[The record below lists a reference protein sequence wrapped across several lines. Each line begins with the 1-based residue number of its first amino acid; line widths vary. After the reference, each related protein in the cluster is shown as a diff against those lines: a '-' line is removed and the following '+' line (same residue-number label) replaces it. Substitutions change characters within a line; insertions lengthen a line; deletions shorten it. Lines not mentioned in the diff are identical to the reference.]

1 MMTRPLRAF
10 SLRTS
15 STVPRLELD
24 TGRPAR
30 KVRYLE
36 YHNDEQVFLLLS
48 VRLPLLAPSSVDT
61 APRFERMPDWW
72 SSHPIK
78 GTTAIGRL
86 INIARDRRDD
96 ELNRENT
103 MFFNARLKT
112 EPNTKQEPSCISPP
126 TLYICILFDQRF
138 CSPCMNNRKTRWPL
152 REVLVV
158 DPAGLVPAEADVA
171 HDAVRPT

>member
-1 MMTRPLRAF
+1 MISSAGMMTRPLRAF

-112 EPNTKQEPSCISPP
+112 EP
-126 TLYICILFDQRF
+126 
-138 CSPCMNNRKTRWPL
+138 
-152 REVLVV
+152 
-158 DPAGLVPAEADVA
+158 
-171 HDAVRPT
+171 AVRSHVIRM

>member
-1 MMTRPLRAF
+1 MISSAGMMTRPLRAF

-112 EPNTKQEPSCISPP
+112 EPSFMAWSMEAPRSRSTRTTATCPLWQAMYKGVAP
-126 TLYICILFDQRF
+126 LF
-138 CSPCMNNRKTRWPL
+138 
-152 REVLVV
+152 
-158 DPAGLVPAEADVA
+158 AA
-171 HDAVRPT
+171 

>member
-1 MMTRPLRAF
+1 MTRPLRAF

-112 EPNTKQEPSCISPP
+112 
-126 TLYICILFDQRF
+126 D
-138 CSPCMNNRKTRWPL
+138 RW
-152 REVLVV
+152 
-158 DPAGLVPAEADVA
+158 G
-171 HDAVRPT
+171 VRLM